1 MSQEFSFKL
10 SFDDFDVGLLPDG
23 DAGDFAAR
31 VSSFF
36 VTQFQG
42 FGGKARVIVNDQE
55 RVIEV
60 VWTKESRWQEP
71 KEKILNL
78 LHSGKLAEAL
88 PMIWTLVQ
96 QDPNDADNLYHLGVV
111 YSELRQYAKATTV
124 LERLIEVAPTHVH
137 GLTALGVAEIA
148 SGNLLIAEEWLTK
161 ALQVEPTNRWA
172 LRNLGACLMKQSRF
186 EEARTTLQACLQVAP
201 SDVAALVG
209 LGETLEALGESGEA
223 DAVYR
228 AAVKIG
234 GPDHIIDIAK
244 ERLTKMAE
252 AKLRSDAKFRPDA
265 VEYMQFALDQ
275 FSKLTPQAIQA
286 LAYEIATLGTK
297 GFSINDP
304 SKKYTLRSLGGEFTG
319 LQLVSIMY
327 AAYQQ
332 FAPGQDV
339 GIDLSEEYA
348 VAVGEQRK

>member
-1 MSQEFSFKL
+1 MPQEFSFRL
-10 SFDDFDVGLLPDG
+10 SFDDFDVSLLPEG
-23 DAGDFAAR
+23 DAGDFATG

-78 LHSGKLAEAL
+78 LQSGKLAEAL

-96 QDPNDADNLYHLGVV
+96 HAPNDADNLYHLGVV
-111 YSELRQYAKATTV
+111 YSELRQYAKATAV

-148 SGNLLIAEEWLTK
+148 SGNILIAEEWLTK

-209 LGETLEALGESGEA
+209 LGEALEALGESGEA
-223 DAVYR
+223 DSVYR
-228 AAVKIG
+228 RAVKIG

-244 ERLTKMAE
+244 DRLTKMAE

-265 VEYMQFALDQ
+265 VEYMLFALDR
-275 FSKLTPQAIQA
+275 FSKMTPQAVQS

-348 VAVGEQRK
+348 AAVGQQRK